1 MQSDPNWV
9 HRLMSNREKSQVEPK
24 SKRLCQKLDI
34 EFRRA
39 RGLCLGNQW
48 LSRPLSIYEVKK
60 TGEKYNLRYI
70 VAVFISLFLQIRP
83 IFLGEKSHKNSLL
96 PVQYGLNYLA
106 SFSCTK
112 PADTY
117 LK

>member
-24 SKRLCQKLDI
+24 SKR
-34 EFRRA
+34 
-39 RGLCLGNQW
+39 
-48 LSRPLSIYEVKK
+48 LSIYEVKK

-112 PADTY
+112 PADIY